1 MPGPILI
8 AGPTASGK
16 SALALEMALRHGGA
30 VINADS
36 MQVYRELRILTARP
50 TPEEEAQVPHYLFGH
65 VSVRD
70 AYSVGRWLDD
80 VAGALAWCAGAGR
93 RPIIVGGTGL
103 YFKAL
108 LEGLAPVPPVDP
120 DIRARWRREAGGR
133 SSAELHALLASRDAE
148 MAARLDPGDTQRI
161 VRALEVFDSTA
172 VSLATWQRRPGAP
185 LVREAATERIVI
197 RRARAEVRRRVD
209 ARFDLMMAQGALDEA
224 RAMAELDLD
233 PELPAARAHGLRP
246 LLSHLHGEIDLAS
259 AIEAGKLETRQYVKR
274 QEIWM
279 RRNMIAWNSYNS
291 DD

>member
-16 SALALEMALRHGGA
+16 TALALEMALRHGGA
-30 VINADS
+30 IINADS

-50 TPEEEAQVPHYLFGH
+50 TPEEEAQVPHRLFGH

-80 VAGALAWCAGAGR
+80 VADALAWCADAGR
-93 RPIIVGGTGL
+93 RPVIVGGTGL

-120 DIRARWRREAGGR
+120 EIRAHWRGEAGR
-133 SSAELHALLASRDAE
+133 RAAAQLHVVLAKRDSE
-148 MAARLDPGDTQRI
+148 MASRLDPGDTQRI
-161 VRALEVFDSTA
+161 VRALEVIDSTG
-172 VSLATWQRRPGAP
+172 VSLAEWQRRPGTP
-185 LVREAATERIVI
+185 LIREADAECYVI
-197 RRARAEVRRRVD
+197 RRPRAEVRHRVD
-209 ARFDLMMAQGALDEA
+209 VRFDAMIAEGALEEA
-224 RAMAELDLD
+224 RAIAALQLD

-246 LLSHLHGEIDLAS
+246 LLGHLRGEIDLAD

-274 QEIWM
+274 QEIWI
-279 RRNMIAWNSYNS
+279 RRNMIAWKNIN
-291 DD
+291 